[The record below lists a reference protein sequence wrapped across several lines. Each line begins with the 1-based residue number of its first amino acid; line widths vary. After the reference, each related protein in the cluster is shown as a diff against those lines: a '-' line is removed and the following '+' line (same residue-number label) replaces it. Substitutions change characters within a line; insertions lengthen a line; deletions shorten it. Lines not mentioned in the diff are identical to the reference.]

1 MTGVQTCALPICF
14 PVTIGGAGEI
24 GMNLNLFGY
33 GKPGEYKWIIV
44 DIGVTFSDDNIPGI
58 EVILPNPEFIANQKE
73 NLLGIV
79 LTHAH
84 EDHVGAIAHLWPMLE
99 CPIYAT
105 PFTAA
110 IVREK
115 FKELKINIGSHLKI
129 IKLGGNVKLGA
140 FDIDYVTLTHSI
152 LEPNGLAITTPEGVV
167 LHTADWKI
175 DDDPLIGDKTDVK
188 KLSELGKKGV
198 LAMVCDSTN
207 IFNLGSSGSESLVRT
222 GLLTVLEKM
231 KNRIV
236 ITSFASN
243 VARMETVF
251 KVAEKIGRQVC
262 LVGRSMNRIYQL
274 ARQCNYLQDIKNPVD
289 VRDAKKIPKNKMVFL
304 CTGSQGEQR
313 AALARI
319 ANGTHPDLHLEN
331 GDNVIFSS
339 RIIPGNEKRLF
350 KIFNDFSKNNINVLS
365 EENSMIHVSGH
376 PAREDLKKMY
386 NWVKPKIL
394 IPVHGEQRHMAE
406 HINFAKEMGVK
417 FPVKVNNGEIIRL
430 APGEPEVV
438 DKVTWGRVYLD
449 GKILIDNDSK
459 VLKDRRNIAANGY
472 MEITVLIS
480 KNGQLKNNPIIT
492 LKGIP
497 LNEEDESEIEYD
509 LEDIVM
515 DTCKTFNLNNSKQ
528 EKNLIDTLKGNCRK
542 LINDKSGKKPLV
554 NINLV
559 RL

>member
-1 MTGVQTCALPICF
+1 MVKGGQELVYCSL
-14 PVTIGGAGEI
+14 GGAGEI

-58 EVILPNPEFIANQKE
+58 EVILPNPEFIADQKE

-129 IKLGGNVKLGA
+129 VKLGGNVKLGA

-175 DDDPLIGDKTDVK
+175 DDDPLIGEKTDIK
-188 KLSELGKKGV
+188 KLTEIGKKGV

-222 GLLTVLEKM
+222 GLFTVLEKM

-251 KVAEKIGRQVC
+251 KVAEKINRQVC

-274 ARQCNYLQDIKNPVD
+274 ARQCNYLQDIKVPID
-289 VRDAKKIPKNKMVFL
+289 VRDSKKIPKNKIVFL

-319 ANGTHPDLHLEN
+319 ANGTHPDLQLEKD
-331 GDNVIFSS
+331 DNVIFSS

-350 KIFNDFSKNNINVLS
+350 KIFNDFSKNDINVLS

-376 PAREDLKKMY
+376 PARDDLKKMY
-386 NWVKPKIL
+386 NWIKPKIL

-417 FPVKVNNGEIIRL
+417 FPIKVSNGEIIRL
-430 APGEPEVV
+430 SPGEPKVV

-449 GKILIDNDSK
+449 GKVLIDNDSP
-459 VLKDRRNIAANGY
+459 VLKERRNMAANGY

-480 KNGQLKNNPIIT
+480 KNGQIKNNPVIT
-492 LKGIP
+492 IKGVP
-497 LNEEDESEIEYD
+497 LIDEDASEIEYD

>member
-1 MTGVQTCALPICF
+1 MVKGGQELVYCSL
-14 PVTIGGAGEI
+14 GGAGEI

-58 EVILPNPEFIANQKE
+58 EVILPNPEFIVDQKE

-129 IKLGGNVKLGA
+129 VKLGGNVKLGA

-175 DDDPLIGDKTDVK
+175 DDDPLIGEKTDIK
-188 KLSELGKKGV
+188 KLTEIGKKGV

-222 GLLTVLEKM
+222 GLFTVLEKM
-231 KNRIV
+231 KNRVV

-274 ARQCNYLQDIKNPVD
+274 ARQCNYLQDIKVPID
-289 VRDAKKIPKNKMVFL
+289 VRDSKKIPKNKIVFL

-319 ANGTHPDLHLEN
+319 ANGTHPDLQLEKD
-331 GDNVIFSS
+331 DNVIFSS

-350 KIFNDFSKNNINVLS
+350 KIFNDFSKNDINVLS

-376 PAREDLKKMY
+376 PARDDLKKMY
-386 NWVKPKIL
+386 NWIKPKIL
-394 IPVHGEQRHMAE
+394 IPVHGEQRHMTE
-406 HINFAKEMGVK
+406 HVSFAKEMGVK
-417 FPVKVNNGEIIRL
+417 YPIKTSNGEIVRL
-430 APGEPEVV
+430 APGEPKVV
-438 DKVTWGRVYLD
+438 DKVTWGRIYLD
-449 GKILIDNDSK
+449 GKVLIDNDSP
-459 VLKDRRNIAANGY
+459 VLKERRNMAANGY

-480 KNGQLKNNPIIT
+480 KNGQIKNNPVIT

-497 LNEEDESEIEYD
+497 LIEEDASEIEYD

-515 DTCKTFNLNNSKQ
+515 NTCKTFNLNNSKQ

>member
-1 MTGVQTCALPICF
+1 MVKGGQELVYCSL
-14 PVTIGGAGEI
+14 GGAGEI

-58 EVILPNPEFIANQKE
+58 EVILPNPEFIVDQKE

-129 IKLGGNVKLGA
+129 VKLGGNVKLGA

-152 LEPNGLAITTPEGVV
+152 LEPNGLAITTPEGVI

-175 DDDPLIGDKTDVK
+175 DDDPLIGDKTDIK
-188 KLSELGKKGV
+188 KLTDIGKKGV

-207 IFNLGSSGSESLVRT
+207 IFNLGSSGSENLVRT
-222 GLLTVLEKM
+222 GLFTVLEKM

-274 ARQCNYLQDIKNPVD
+274 ARQCNYLQDIKVPID
-289 VRDAKKIPKNKMVFL
+289 VRDSKKIPKNKIVFL

-319 ANGTHPDLHLEN
+319 ANGTHPDLQLEKD
-331 GDNVIFSS
+331 DNVIFSS

-350 KIFNDFSKNNINVLS
+350 KIFNDFSKNDINVLS

-386 NWVKPKIL
+386 NWIKPKIL

-417 FPVKVNNGEIIRL
+417 FPIKVSNGEIIRL
-430 APGEPEVV
+430 SPGEPKVI
-438 DKVTWGRVYLD
+438 DKVTWGKVYLD
-449 GKILIDNDSK
+449 GKVLIDNDSP
-459 VLKDRRNIAANGY
+459 VLKERRNMAANGY

-480 KNGQLKNNPIIT
+480 KNGQIKNNPVIT
-492 LKGIP
+492 IKGVP
-497 LNEEDESEIEYD
+497 LIDEDASEIEYD

>member
-1 MTGVQTCALPICF
+1 MAKSGQELVYCSL
-14 PVTIGGAGEI
+14 GGAGEI

-559 RL
+559 RF

>member
-1 MTGVQTCALPICF
+1 MVKGGQELVYCSL
-14 PVTIGGAGEI
+14 GGAGEI

-58 EVILPNPEFIANQKE
+58 EVILPNPEFIADQKE

-129 IKLGGNVKLGA
+129 VKLGGNVKLGA

-175 DDDPLIGDKTDVK
+175 DDDPLIGEKTDIK
-188 KLSELGKKGV
+188 KLTEIGKKGV

-222 GLLTVLEKM
+222 GLFTVLEKM

-274 ARQCNYLQDIKNPVD
+274 AVPID
-289 VRDAKKIPKNKMVFL
+289 VRDSKKIPKNKIVFL

-319 ANGTHPDLHLEN
+319 ANGTHPDLQLEKD
-331 GDNVIFSS
+331 DNVIFSS

-350 KIFNDFSKNNINVLS
+350 KIFNDFSKNDINVLS

-386 NWVKPKIL
+386 NWIKPKIL

-406 HINFAKEMGVK
+406 HINFAK
-417 FPVKVNNGEIIRL
+417 
-430 APGEPEVV
+430 
-438 DKVTWGRVYLD
+438 
-449 GKILIDNDSK
+449 
-459 VLKDRRNIAANGY
+459 
-472 MEITVLIS
+472 
-480 KNGQLKNNPIIT
+480 
-492 LKGIP
+492 
-497 LNEEDESEIEYD
+497 
-509 LEDIVM
+509 
-515 DTCKTFNLNNSKQ
+515 
-528 EKNLIDTLKGNCRK
+528 
-542 LINDKSGKKPLV
+542 
-554 NINLV
+554 
-559 RL
+559 

>member
-1 MTGVQTCALPICF
+1 MVKGGQELVYCSL
-14 PVTIGGAGEI
+14 GGAGEI

-58 EVILPNPEFIANQKE
+58 EVILPNPEFIADQKE

-129 IKLGGNVKLGA
+129 VKLGGNVKLGA

-175 DDDPLIGDKTDVK
+175 DDDPLIGEKTDIK
-188 KLSELGKKGV
+188 KLTEIGKKGV

-222 GLLTVLEKM
+222 GLFTVLEKM

-274 ARQCNYLQDIKNPVD
+274 ARQCNYLQDIKVTID
-289 VRDAKKIPKNKMVFL
+289 VRDSKKIPKNKIVFL

-319 ANGTHPDLHLEN
+319 ANGTHPDLQLEKD
-331 GDNVIFSS
+331 DNVIFSS

-350 KIFNDFSKNNINVLS
+350 KIFNDFSKNDINVLS

-386 NWVKPKIL
+386 NWIKPKIL
-394 IPVHGEQRHMAE
+394 IPVHGEQRHMSE

-417 FPVKVNNGEIIRL
+417 FPIKVSNGEIIRL
-430 APGEPEVV
+430 SPGEPKVV

-449 GKILIDNDSK
+449 GKVLIDNDSP
-459 VLKDRRNIAANGY
+459 VLKERRNMAANGY

-480 KNGQLKNNPIIT
+480 KNGQIKNNPVIT
-492 LKGIP
+492 IKGVP
-497 LNEEDESEIEYD
+497 LIDEDASEIEYD

>member
-1 MTGVQTCALPICF
+1 MAKGGQELVYCSL
-14 PVTIGGAGEI
+14 GGAGEI

-33 GKPGEYKWIIV
+33 GKPGEYKWIVV

-129 IKLGGNVKLGA
+129 VKLGGNVKLGA

-152 LEPNGLAITTPEGVV
+152 LEPNGVAITTPEGVV

-175 DDDPLIGDKTDVK
+175 DDDPLIGEKTDVK
-188 KLSELGKKGV
+188 KLTELGKKGV

-274 ARQCNYLQDIKNPVD
+274 ARQCNYLQDIKVPID

-319 ANGTHPDLHLEN
+319 ANGTHPDLHLEKD
-331 GDNVIFSS
+331 DNVIFSS
-339 RIIPGNEKRLF
+339 RIIPGNEKRLY
-350 KIFNDFSKNNINVLS
+350 KIFNDFSKSEINVLS

-386 NWVKPKIL
+386 SWVKPKIV

-417 FPVKVNNGEIIRL
+417 FPVKVSNGEIIRL
-430 APGEPEVV
+430 APGEPQVV

-449 GKILIDNDSK
+449 GKVLIDNDSH
-459 VLKDRRNIAANGY
+459 VLKERRNMAANGY

-480 KNGQLKNNPIIT
+480 KNGQIKNNPIIT

-497 LNEEDESEIEYD
+497 LIQEDESEIEYD
-509 LEDIVM
+509 LEDVVM
-515 DTCKTFNLNNSKQ
+515 DTCKNFNLNNSKQ

-559 RL
+559 RF

>member
-1 MTGVQTCALPICF
+1 MAKGGQELVYCSL
-14 PVTIGGAGEI
+14 GGAGEI

-33 GKPGEYKWIIV
+33 GKPGEYKWIVV

-129 IKLGGNVKLGA
+129 VKLGGNVKLGA

-175 DDDPLIGDKTDVK
+175 DDDPLIGEKTDVK
-188 KLSELGKKGV
+188 KLTELGKKGV

-274 ARQCNYLQDIKNPVD
+274 ARQCNYLQDIKVPID

-319 ANGTHPDLHLEN
+319 ANGTHPDLHLEKD
-331 GDNVIFSS
+331 DNVIFSS
-339 RIIPGNEKRLF
+339 RIIPGNEKKLY
-350 KIFNDFSKNNINVLS
+350 KIFNDFSKSEINVLS

-386 NWVKPKIL
+386 SWVKPKIV

-417 FPVKVNNGEIIRL
+417 FPVKVSNGEIIRL
-430 APGEPEVV
+430 APGEPQVV

-449 GKILIDNDSK
+449 GKVLIDNDSH
-459 VLKDRRNIAANGY
+459 VLKERRNMAANGY

-480 KNGQLKNNPIIT
+480 KNGQIKNNPIIT

-497 LNEEDESEIEYD
+497 LIQEDESEIEYD
-509 LEDIVM
+509 LEDVVM
-515 DTCKTFNLNNSKQ
+515 DTCKNFNLNNSKQ

-559 RL
+559 RF

>member
-1 MTGVQTCALPICF
+1 MVKGGQELVYCSL
-14 PVTIGGAGEI
+14 GGAGEI

-58 EVILPNPEFIANQKE
+58 EVILPNPEFIVDQKE

-129 IKLGGNVKLGA
+129 VKLGGNVKLEH

-175 DDDPLIGDKTDVK
+175 DDDPLIGEKTDVK
-188 KLSELGKKGV
+188 KLTDIGKKGV

-207 IFNLGSSGSESLVRT
+207 IFNLGSSGSENLVRT
-222 GLLTVLEKM
+222 GLFTVLEKM

-251 KVAEKIGRQVC
+251 KVAEKVGRQVC

-274 ARQCNYLQDIKNPVD
+274 ARQCNYLQDIKVPID
-289 VRDAKKIPKNKMVFL
+289 VRDSKYIPKIKIVFL

-319 ANGTHPDLHLEN
+319 ANGTHPDLQLEKD
-331 GDNVIFSS
+331 DNVIFSS

-350 KIFNDFSKNNINVLS
+350 KIFNDFSKNDINVLS

-386 NWVKPKIL
+386 NWIKPKIL

-417 FPVKVNNGEIIRL
+417 FPIKVSNGEIIRL
-430 APGEPEVV
+430 SPGEPKVI

-449 GKILIDNDSK
+449 GKVLIDNDSP
-459 VLKDRRNIAANGY
+459 VLKERRNMAANGY

-480 KNGQLKNNPIIT
+480 KNGQIKNNPVIT

-497 LNEEDESEIEYD
+497 LIEEDASEIEYD
-509 LEDIVM
+509 LEDVVM
-515 DTCKTFNLNNSKQ
+515 DTCKNFNLNNSKQ

-542 LINDKSGKKPLV
+542 LINDKSGKKPFV

-559 RL
+559 RF

>member
-1 MTGVQTCALPICF
+1 MVKGGQELVYCSL
-14 PVTIGGAGEI
+14 GGAGEI

-58 EVILPNPEFIANQKE
+58 EVILPNPEFIVDQKE

-129 IKLGGNVKLGA
+129 VKLGGNVKLEH

-167 LHTADWKI
+167 LHPADWKI
-175 DDDPLIGDKTDVK
+175 DDDPLIGEKTDVK
-188 KLSELGKKGV
+188 KLTDIGKKGV

-207 IFNLGSSGSESLVRT
+207 IFNLGSSGSENLVRT
-222 GLLTVLEKM
+222 GLFTVLEKM

-251 KVAEKIGRQVC
+251 KVAEKVGRQVC

-274 ARQCNYLQDIKNPVD
+274 ARQCNYLQDIKVPID
-289 VRDAKKIPKNKMVFL
+289 VRDSKKIPKNKIVFL

-319 ANGTHPDLHLEN
+319 ANGTHPDLQLEKD
-331 GDNVIFSS
+331 DNVIFSS

-350 KIFNDFSKNNINVLS
+350 KIFNDFSKNDINVLS

-386 NWVKPKIL
+386 NWIKPKIL

-417 FPVKVNNGEIIRL
+417 FPIKVSNGEIIRL
-430 APGEPEVV
+430 SPGEPKVI

-449 GKILIDNDSK
+449 GKVLIDNDSP
-459 VLKDRRNIAANGY
+459 VLKERRNMAANGY

-480 KNGQLKNNPIIT
+480 KNGQIKNNPVIT

-497 LNEEDESEIEYD
+497 LIEEDASEIEYD

-515 DTCKTFNLNNSKQ
+515 NTCKTFNLNNSKQ

>member
-1 MTGVQTCALPICF
+1 MAKGGQELVYCSL
-14 PVTIGGAGEI
+14 GGAGEI

-110 IVREK
+110 IVKEK
-115 FKELKINIGSHLKI
+115 FKEKKINIGSYLKI

-175 DDDPLIGDKTDVK
+175 DEDPLIGEKTDVK
-188 KLSELGKKGV
+188 KLTELGKKGV

-251 KVAEKIGRQVC
+251 KVAEKIGRHVC
-262 LVGRSMNRIYQL
+262 LVGRSMNRIYEL
-274 ARQCNYLQDIKNPVD
+274 ARQCNYLQDIKVPID
-289 VRDAKKIPKNKMVFL
+289 VRDSKKMPKNKMVFL

-319 ANGTHPDLHLEN
+319 ANGTHPDLHLEKD
-331 GDNVIFSS
+331 DNVIFSS
-339 RIIPGNEKRLF
+339 RIIPGNEKRLY
-350 KIFNDFSKNNINVLS
+350 KIFNDFSKSEINVLS

-417 FPVKVNNGEIIRL
+417 FPIKVSNGEIIRL
-430 APGEPEVV
+430 APGEPQVV
-438 DKVTWGRVYLD
+438 DKVTSGRVYLD
-449 GKILIDNDSK
+449 GKVLIDNDSP
-459 VLKDRRNIAANGY
+459 VLKERRNMAANGY

-480 KNGQLKNNPIIT
+480 KNGQIKNNPIIT

-497 LNEEDESEIEYD
+497 FIEEDASEIEYD
-509 LEDIVM
+509 LEDVVM
-515 DTCKTFNLNNSKQ
+515 DTCKSFNLNNSKQ

-542 LINDKSGKKPLV
+542 LINDKSGKKPFV

-559 RL
+559 RF

>member
-1 MTGVQTCALPICF
+1 MVKGGQELVYCSL
-14 PVTIGGAGEI
+14 GGAGEI

-58 EVILPNPEFIANQKE
+58 EVILPNPEFIVDQKE
-73 NLLGIV
+73 SLLGIV

-129 IKLGGNVKLGA
+129 VKLGGNVKLEH

-175 DDDPLIGDKTDVK
+175 DDDPLIGEKTDVK
-188 KLSELGKKGV
+188 KLTDIGKKGV

-207 IFNLGSSGSESLVRT
+207 IFNLGSSGSENLVRT
-222 GLLTVLEKM
+222 GLFTVLEKM

-251 KVAEKIGRQVC
+251 KVAEKVGRQVC

-274 ARQCNYLQDIKNPVD
+274 ARQCNYLQDIKVPID
-289 VRDAKKIPKNKMVFL
+289 VRDSKKIPKNKIVFL

-319 ANGTHPDLHLEN
+319 ANGTHPDLQLEKD
-331 GDNVIFSS
+331 DNVIFSS

-350 KIFNDFSKNNINVLS
+350 KIFNDFSKNDINVLS

-386 NWVKPKIL
+386 NWIKPKIL

-417 FPVKVNNGEIIRL
+417 FPIKVSNGEIIRL
-430 APGEPEVV
+430 SPGEPKVI

-449 GKILIDNDSK
+449 GKVLIDNDSP
-459 VLKDRRNIAANGY
+459 VLKERRNMAANGY

-480 KNGQLKNNPIIT
+480 KNGQIKNNPVIT

-497 LNEEDESEIEYD
+497 LIEEDASEIEYD

-515 DTCKTFNLNNSKQ
+515 NTCKTFNLNNSKQ

>member
-1 MTGVQTCALPICF
+1 MAKGGQELVYCSL
-14 PVTIGGAGEI
+14 GGAGEI

-33 GKPGEYKWIIV
+33 GKPGEYKWIVI

-129 IKLGGNVKLGA
+129 IKLSGNVKLGV

-175 DDDPLIGDKTDVK
+175 DDDPLIGEKTDVK
-188 KLSELGKKGV
+188 KLTELGKKGV

-222 GLLTVLEKM
+222 GLLNVLEKM

-274 ARQCNYLQDIKNPVD
+274 ARQCNYLQDIKVPID

-319 ANGTHPDLHLEN
+319 ANGTHPDLHLEKD
-331 GDNVIFSS
+331 DNVIFSS
-339 RIIPGNEKRLF
+339 RIIPGNEKRLY
-350 KIFNDFSKNNINVLS
+350 KIFNDFSKSEINVLS

-386 NWVKPKIL
+386 SWVKPKIV

-417 FPVKVNNGEIIRL
+417 FPVKVSNGEIIRL
-430 APGEPEVV
+430 APGEPQVV

-449 GKILIDNDSK
+449 GKVLIDNDSH
-459 VLKDRRNIAANGY
+459 VLKERRNMAANGY

-480 KNGQLKNNPIIT
+480 KNGQIKNNPIIT

-497 LNEEDESEIEYD
+497 LIQEDESEIEYD
-509 LEDIVM
+509 LEDVVM
-515 DTCKTFNLNNSKQ
+515 DTCKNFNLNNSKQ

-559 RL
+559 RF

>member
-1 MTGVQTCALPICF
+1 MVKGGQELVYCSL
-14 PVTIGGAGEI
+14 GGAGEI

-115 FKELKINIGSHLKI
+115 FKEKKINIGSHLKI
-129 IKLGGNVKLGA
+129 VKLGGNIKLGA

-152 LEPNGLAITTPEGVV
+152 LEPNGLAITTPEGVI

-175 DDDPLIGDKTDVK
+175 DEDPLIGEKTDVK
-188 KLSELGKKGV
+188 KLTELGKKGV

-251 KVAEKIGRQVC
+251 KVAEKIGRHVC
-262 LVGRSMNRIYQL
+262 LVGRSMNRIYEL
-274 ARQCNYLQDIKNPVD
+274 SRQCNYLQDIKVPID
-289 VRDAKKIPKNKMVFL
+289 VRDSKKMPKNKMVFL

-319 ANGTHPDLHLEN
+319 ANGTHPDLHLEKD
-331 GDNVIFSS
+331 DNVIFSS
-339 RIIPGNEKRLF
+339 RIIPGNEKRLY
-350 KIFNDFSKNNINVLS
+350 KIFNDFSKSEINVLS

-417 FPVKVNNGEIIRL
+417 FPIKVSNGEIIRL
-430 APGEPEVV
+430 APGEPQVV
-438 DKVTWGRVYLD
+438 DKVTSGRVYLD
-449 GKILIDNDSK
+449 GKVLIDNDSP
-459 VLKDRRNIAANGY
+459 VLKERRNMAANGY

-480 KNGQLKNNPIIT
+480 KNGQIKNNPIIT
-492 LKGIP
+492 LRGIP
-497 LNEEDESEIEYD
+497 FIDEDASEIEYD
-509 LEDIVM
+509 LEDVVM
-515 DTCKTFNLNNSKQ
+515 DTCKSFNLNNSKQ

-542 LINDKSGKKPLV
+542 LINDKSGKKPFV

-559 RL
+559 RF

>member
-1 MTGVQTCALPICF
+1 MAKGGQELVYCSL
-14 PVTIGGAGEI
+14 GGAGEI

-58 EVILPNPEFIANQKE
+58 EVILPNPEFIVNQKE

-115 FKELKINIGSHLKI
+115 FKELKINIGNHLKI
-129 IKLGGNVKLGA
+129 VKLSGNVKLGV

-152 LEPNGLAITTPEGVV
+152 LEPNGLAISTPEGLV
-167 LHTADWKI
+167 LHTADFKI
-175 DDDPLIGDKTDVK
+175 DDDPLIGEKTDVK
-188 KLSELGKKGV
+188 KLTELGKKGV
-198 LAMVCDSTN
+198 LAMICDSTN
-207 IFNLGSSGSESLVRT
+207 IFNLGSTGSESSVRT

-262 LVGRSMNRIYQL
+262 LVGRSVNRIYQL
-274 ARQCNYLQDIKNPVD
+274 ARQCNYLQDIKVPID
-289 VRDAKKIPKNKMVFL
+289 VRDAKKIPKNKIVFL

-319 ANGTHPDLHLEN
+319 ANGTHPDLYLEK

-339 RIIPGNEKRLF
+339 RIIPGNEKKLY
-350 KIFNDFSKNNINVLS
+350 KIFNDLSKSEINVLS
-365 EENSMIHVSGH
+365 EENSIIHVSGH

-386 NWVKPKIL
+386 NWAKPKIL

-430 APGEPEVV
+430 APGEPQVI
-438 DKVTWGRVYLD
+438 DKVTSGRVYLD
-449 GKILIDNDSK
+449 GKVLIDNDSP
-459 VLKDRRNIAANGY
+459 VLKERRNMAANGY

-480 KNGQLKNNPIIT
+480 KNGQIKNNPIIT

-497 LNEEDESEIEYD
+497 LIEEDESEIEYD
-509 LEDIVM
+509 LEDVVM

-528 EKNLIDTLKGNCRK
+528 EKNLIDTLKSNCRK

-559 RL
+559 RF